1 MQHVLAP
8 PPRLQLD
15 AKRILATSGAIA
27 VHVAILMMLLMP
39 APVATPQAQEEVIV
53 VPTDPVKQEL
63 PKITPPPKLE
73 KPKPL
78 PQHQPPPLPTR
89 SIPEEQIDPVDQ
101 TQSFVDK
108 YVPEIEGPPR
118 DFGVVAESSPFQ
130 QLATDMAPA
139 PPYPRMAVQ
148 RRVQG
153 TVTLRIHVDAGGKPI
168 EVSVEKSSGSR
179 ILDEAALKFVQN
191 RWHFVP
197 AQSNGQAVD
206 AWALVPIE
214 FVLD

>member
-53 VPTDPVKQEL
+53 VPVDPVKQEL
-63 PKITPPPKLE
+63 PKITPPPPIE
-73 KPKPL
+73 KPKP
-78 PQHQPPPLPTR
+78 QPVQQTPRQATP
-89 SIPEEQIDPVDQ
+89 IPDEQVDPVDQ
-101 TQSFVDK
+101 TVSPVDK
-108 YVPEIEGPPR
+108 YVPEVIGPPK
-118 DFGVVAESSPFQ
+118 DFRAVAESSPFQ
-130 QLATDMAPA
+130 QLTTDMAPA
-139 PPYPRMAVQ
+139 PPYPRMALQ
-148 RRVQG
+148 RGVAG
-153 TVTLRIHVDAGGKPI
+153 TVTLRIHVDATGRPI

-197 AQSNGQAVD
+197 AQSNGQAID

-214 FVLD
+214 FVLN